1 MIARFLVLAAF
12 SAPVLACE
20 SPRGPSAAASARS
33 ENPARAATADT
44 SRAIAAPRSSASPSS
59 GGAIDPEATNYD
71 YPFPVRFLS
80 FDAQRQPLR
89 MAYLDVLPTAPAN
102 GRAVLL
108 LHGKNFS
115 AAYWKSTI
123 EALSASGFR
132 VIAPDQIGF
141 GKSSKP
147 ESHQYSFA
155 GLASYTREL
164 LRSLTIER
172 AQVVGH
178 SMGGM
183 LATRYALLFPEAV
196 EKLVLVNPIGLEDY
210 GALVPYRPV
219 SFWYQRELENTPEK
233 LRDYQKAAYFAGN
246 WKPEYESLIELS
258 AGWTRHPNYRRV
270 AWASA
275 LTYEMILTQPVVHD
289 FPRLRV
295 PTRLIIGLRDRTA
308 LGKDLVSPERRDE
321 LGRYDQLAE
330 QTARA
335 IPGAELV
342 ALNDVGHLPQ
352 VEAFDRYRDALLD
365 FLRH

>member
-1 MIARFLVLAAF
+1 MIARFVVLAAF
-12 SAPVLACE
+12 SAPLLSCE
-20 SPRGPSAAASARS
+20 SPRAQSTAASTTSESAGRTAAANTARASATAPAAASA
-33 ENPARAATADT
+33 
-44 SRAIAAPRSSASPSS
+44 SSS
-59 GGAIDPEATNYD
+59 GAIDPEASNYD
-71 YPFPVRFLS
+71 YPYPVRFFS

-89 MAYLDVLPTAPAN
+89 MAYLDVSPGAPAN
-102 GRAVLL
+102 GKTVLL

-115 AAYWKSTI
+115 AAHWKSTI
-123 EALSASGFR
+123 EVLSASGFR

-172 AQVVGH
+172 ALVVGH

-183 LATRYALLFPEAV
+183 LATRYALLFPDAV
-196 EKLVLVNPIGLEDY
+196 EKLALVNPIGLEDY

-219 SFWYQRELENTPEK
+219 DFWYRRELENTPEK
-233 LRDYQKAAYFAGN
+233 IRDYQKVSYFAGN
-246 WKPEYESLIELS
+246 WRPEYEALIELL

-289 FPRLRV
+289 FPRLQV

-308 LGKDLVSPERRDE
+308 LGKDLLPPERRDE
-321 LGRYDQLAE
+321 LGRYDRLAE
-330 QTARA
+330 RTARA

-342 ALNDVGHLPQ
+342 ALDGVGHLPQ
-352 VEAFDRYRDALLD
+352 VEAFDRYRDALLE
-365 FLRH
+365 FLQR

>member
-1 MIARFLVLAAF
+1 MIARLLVLAAL
-12 SAPVLACE
+12 SAPLVACE
-20 SPRGPSAAASARS
+20 SPRAQSTAAPAFSASAAGNATAGTPPASA
-33 ENPARAATADT
+33 TT
-44 SRAIAAPRSSASPSS
+44 RSSASERGS
-59 GGAIDPEATNYD
+59 GAIDPEASNYE
-71 YPFPVRFLS
+71 YPFPVRFFS

-102 GRAVLL
+102 GKAVLL

-115 AAYWKSTI
+115 AAYWKPTI
-123 EALSASGFR
+123 DVLAAGGFR

-147 ESHQYSFA
+147 DAHQYSFA

-164 LRSLTIER
+164 LRSLRVER
-172 AQVVGH
+172 ASVVGH

-183 LATRYALLFPEAV
+183 LATRYGLLFPEAV

-219 SFWYQRELENTPEK
+219 DFWYQRELENTPEK
-233 LRDYQKAAYFAGN
+233 IRDYQKVSYFAGD
-246 WKPEYESLIELS
+246 WRPEYEPLIELL

-308 LGKDLVSPERRDE
+308 IGKDLLPTERRDE
-321 LGRYDQLAE
+321 LGRYDRLAE
-330 QTARA
+330 QAKRA
-335 IPGAELV
+335 IPDAELV
-342 ALNDVGHLPQ
+342 LLDGVGHLPQ
-352 VEAFDRYRDALLD
+352 VEAFDRYRDALLE
-365 FLRH
+365 FLRR